1 MSKYNVHAG
10 HNSIVPGAAKYLN
23 EVTENRK
30 VKNKLI
36 QLLRAAGNT
45 VYDCTDEGGDTQS
58 KNLANI
64 VAKCNAHSV
73 DLDISIHLNAG
84 GGTGTEVLYTSEKGK
99 AYAAKVSAAV
109 AAALGIKDRGA
120 KERNNLYVL
129 NHTKAPAILVECCFV
144 DSTTDRDRWDVDKC
158 ADAIVQGITG
168 KAAAMENNTST
179 GSEKTDEAEK
189 TETNKKETSSA
200 KAVNYKVKINTASGV
215 NVRKGPGENYS
226 KIIAVANGKT
236 TTITK
241 EQDGWGYAKE
251 YAGWICLKYTKKVT
265 TSTTT
270 SSTKK
275 DNDIAELQQECNKQ
289 GFSNQKVDG
298 IVGPNTLAGCPTV
311 KKGAKGNITKWIQKR
326 LISLGYSCGS
336 SGADGD
342 FGSGTEKAVKNF
354 QKANGLTA
362 DGIVGKD
369 TWKKLLGM

>member
-36 QLLRAAGNT
+36 QMLREAGHT
-45 VYDCTDEGGDTQS
+45 VYDCTDEGGDAQS
-58 KNLANI
+58 KNLSNI

-120 KERNNLYVL
+120 KERDDLYVL

-144 DSTTDRDRWDVDKC
+144 DSTTDRDKWDADKC
-158 ADAIVQGITG
+158 AAAIVEGITG
-168 KAAAMENNTST
+168 KTTVTENNTGT
-179 GSEKTDEAEK
+179 GYGKTDEAEK

-200 KAVNYKVKINTASGV
+200 KTVNYKVKINTASGV
-215 NVRKGPGENYS
+215 NVRKGPGEDYS
-226 KIIAVANGKT
+226 KITAIANGKT
-236 TTITK
+236 ATITK

-265 TSTTT
+265 AST
-270 SSTKK
+270 STKK
-275 DNDIAELQQECNKQ
+275 DNDIAELQRECNKQ
-289 GFSNQKVDG
+289 GYSNQKVDG
-298 IVGPNTLAGCPTV
+298 IAGPNTLVGCPTV
-311 KKGAKGNITKWIQKR
+311 RKGAKGNITKWIQKR

-336 SGADGD
+336 SGVDGD

-354 QKANGLTA
+354 QKAHGLTA
-362 DGIVGKD
+362 DGIVGQD
-369 TWKKLLGM
+369 TWKELLGL

>member
-84 GGTGTEVLYTSEKGK
+84 SGTGTEVLYTSEKGK

-120 KERNNLYVL
+120 KERNDLYVL

-144 DSTTDRDRWDVDKC
+144 DSTTDRDKWDVDKC
-158 ADAIVQGITG
+158 AAAIVQGITG
-168 KAAAMENNTST
+168 KAAAMENNTGI
-179 GSEKTDEAEK
+179 GSGKTDEAEK
-189 TETNKKETSSA
+189 TEADKKETSSA
-200 KAVNYKVKINTASGV
+200 KTVNYKAKINTASGV
-215 NVRKGPGENYS
+215 NVRKGPGEDYS
-226 KIIAVANGKT
+226 KITAVANGKT

-251 YAGWICLKYTKKVT
+251 YAGWMPDCEKGSQRQYYKMDPEKIDLPWIFLRIIRCRRKLRIRNGKG
-265 TSTTT
+265 
-270 SSTKK
+270 
-275 DNDIAELQQECNKQ
+275 C
-289 GFSNQKVDG
+289 QKF
-298 IVGPNTLAGCPTV
+298 PES
-311 KKGAKGNITKWIQKR
+311 KWSYRRWNCWTEYLEKT
-326 LISLGYSCGS
+326 
-336 SGADGD
+336 
-342 FGSGTEKAVKNF
+342 SGT
-354 QKANGLTA
+354 
-362 DGIVGKD
+362 VGRINRKIPCRD
-369 TWKKLLGM
+369 LASAGER

>member
-36 QLLRAAGNT
+36 QMLREEGHT

-58 KNLANI
+58 KNLSNI

-120 KERNNLYVL
+120 KERDDLYVL

-144 DSTTDRDRWDVDKC
+144 DSTTDRDKWDVDKC
-158 ADAIVQGITG
+158 VAAIVQGITG
-168 KAAAMENNTST
+168 KAAVTENNTGT
-179 GSEKTDEAEK
+179 GSGKTDEAEK

-215 NVRKGPGENYS
+215 NVRKGPGEDYS
-226 KIIAVANGKT
+226 KITAIANGKT
-236 TTITK
+236 VTITK
-241 EQDGWGYAKE
+241 EQDGWGYVKE
-251 YAGWICLKYTKKVT
+251 YKGWICLKYTKKA
-265 TSTTT
+265 SE
-270 SSTKK
+270 SSADADCIFKVGNTYT
-275 DNDIAELQQECNKQ
+275 LQANMVVRT
-289 GFSNQKVDG
+289 G
-298 IVGPNTLAGCPTV
+298 AGTNYR
-311 KKGAKGNITKWIQKR
+311 AKAH
-326 LISLGYSCGS
+326 S
-336 SGADGD
+336 
-342 FGSGTEKAVKNF
+342 E
-354 QKANGLTA
+354 LTA
-362 DGIVGKD
+362 DGQKHDKD
-369 TWKKLLGM
+369 KNGCLDKGTRVSCRKVKIIDDQIWILTPSGWICAKNGSKLYVK